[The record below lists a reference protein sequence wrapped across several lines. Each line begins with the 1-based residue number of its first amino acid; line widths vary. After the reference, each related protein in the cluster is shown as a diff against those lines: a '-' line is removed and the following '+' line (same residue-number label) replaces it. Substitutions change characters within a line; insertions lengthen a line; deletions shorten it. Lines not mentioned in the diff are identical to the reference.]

1 MSPGERTAGGPRL
14 GPCLFGVS
22 FAVAAAGVCFGL
34 LRALDAGEIAYREVG
49 LDVVRTLQERLPPL
63 EASARTPGLHRIAY
77 VGDSMIVSYPEGRTV
92 IARLEEAV
100 KRRVGDRPA
109 IEVHDL
115 ALPGLGPFD
124 YYFIS
129 EPIRLARP
137 DQVVVHLNLTSFS
150 KGWRDTFNRRDLS
163 GWIPPRRLLE
173 ALRLPLHWTGL
184 TCDQILINV
193 ALAQLGAF
201 EPWHLAKREQARV
214 VNGKNELA
222 TALGAASG
230 IETERSFAV
239 ERFNHL
245 DSLMRIDGARRL
257 SWRGL
262 INRYGTVLDGI
273 EDDNPTLRVFEA
285 AVRVFTEAGIPTL
298 VYVNPIN
305 IEHARKLGPLDEPAL
320 RRSLD
325 AIERASRRSGARFVD
340 LPALL
345 PDRAFRDRAG
355 HFTVKGDAPDGPR
368 MLAEA
373 LAPLVA
379 TEARRARTA
388 AD

>member
-1 MSPGERTAGGPRL
+1 MSPGERTPGGPRL

-22 FAVAAAGVCFGL
+22 FAVAAAGVFFGL
-34 LRALDAGEIAYREVG
+34 LRALDAGEIAYREVA

-77 VGDSMIVSYPEGRTV
+77 VGDSMIVSYPKGRTV

-100 KRRVGDRPA
+100 KQRVGDRPA

-115 ALPGLGPFD
+115 AMPGLGPFD
-124 YYFIS
+124 YYFIA
-129 EPIRLARP
+129 EEVRRARP
-137 DQVVVHLNLTSFS
+137 DQVVLHLNLASFS
-150 KGWRDTFNRRDLS
+150 KGWRETFKRGELS

-201 EPWHLAKREQARV
+201 EPWYLAKREQARV
-214 VNGKNELA
+214 VSGKNELT

-230 IETERSFAV
+230 IGTERVFSV
-239 ERFNHL
+239 KRFTHL
-245 DSLMRIDGARRL
+245 TALMRVRATRRL
-257 SWRGL
+257 TRKGL
-262 INRYGTVLDGI
+262 IDRYGAVLDGI
-273 EDDNPTLRVFEA
+273 EEDNPTLRVFEA
-285 AVRVFTEAGIPTL
+285 AIRVFTEADIPTL

-305 IEHARKLGPLDEPAL
+305 IEHARKLDPFDEPAL
-320 RRSLD
+320 RRTLD
-325 AIERASRRSGARFVD
+325 AIERASRGSGARFAD
-340 LPALL
+340 LHALL
-345 PDRAFRDRAG
+345 PDRAFRDPAG
-355 HFTVKGDAPDGPR
+355 HFTVKGDVPDGPK
-368 MLAEA
+368 MLADA

-379 TEARRARTA
+379 MEAGRARTA